1 MNRSLQPRSVSDVYA
16 TLTGRFAVARAIAFA
31 PALRGSAI
39 ASPDTAGVTQAYAQ
53 ANNPPPAVPVP
64 LPAVPPAARPFFQ
77 SMFTD
82 RGNGPVTQTVSNLWT
97 PAKSDAPAASERS
110 LMLNLFSD
118 PPANGRKPA
127 GGKI

>member
-1 MNRSLQPRSVSDVYA
+1 
-16 TLTGRFAVARAIAFA
+16 
-31 PALRGSAI
+31 
-39 ASPDTAGVTQAYAQ
+39 
-53 ANNPPPAVPVP
+53 
-64 LPAVPPAARPFFQ
+64 
-77 SMFTD
+77 MFTD